1 MTNKIAIIIG
11 NGTSRKELEL
21 NKLVG
26 HGTIYGCNALY
37 RDFDGYDHL
46 VAIDDG
52 MIEEIKDNPKA
63 IIPPVDERFE
73 SSEYNPFARR
83 RSNAGMNA
91 MYEAIKAEHDVLY
104 CIGFD
109 FFIDGEMSVDNIYK
123 DTQNYGPE
131 THANQADNYYRV
143 KYLEWFGNRF
153 PSVQFVFVIPDGVSH
168 KSMENENFIAMDTST
183 FINKLEA

>member
-11 NGTSRKELEL
+11 NGTSRKDIDLER
-21 NKLVG
+21 LVG
-26 HGTIYGCNALY
+26 QGTIYGCNALY

-63 IIPPVDERFE
+63 LIPPVDERYE
-73 SSEYNPFARR
+73 SSDYNPFARR

-91 MYEAIKAEHDVLY
+91 MYEAIKAGHDTLY

-109 FFIDGEMSVDNIYK
+109 FFLEGDISVDNIYK

-131 THANQADNYYRV
+131 THANMSDNWNRV
-143 KYLEWFGNRF
+143 RYLDWFTSQF
-153 PSVQFVFVIPDGVSH
+153 PEVNFVFVIPDDAEH
-168 KSMENENFIAMDTST
+168 KSLEGDNIIGMTVST
-183 FINKLEA
+183 FINKL

>member
-1 MTNKIAIIIG
+1 MTKIAIIIG
-11 NGTSRKELEL
+11 NGISRKEIDL

-26 HGTIYGCNALY
+26 QGTIYGCNALY

-63 IIPPVDERFE
+63 IIPPVDERYE

-83 RSNAGMNA
+83 SGNAGMNA
-91 MYEAIKAEHDVLY
+91 MYEAIKAGHKTLF
-104 CIGFD
+104 CLGFD
-109 FFIDGEMSVDNIYK
+109 FILEGDISVDNVYK
-123 DTQNYGPE
+123 DSANYGPE

-143 KYLEWFGNRF
+143 KYLEWFVNRF
-153 PSVQFVFVIPDGVSH
+153 PSVQFVFVIPDNVAH
-168 KSMENENFIAMDTST
+168 KSLEAENIIGMTTST
-183 FINKLEA
+183 FINKL